1 MRRLRR
7 DGVNLFY
14 EEAGVGEPPMLLV
27 HGLACDHTHLT
38 PQLEHFGG
46 DHRIVA
52 VDLRGHGQSDAPRQ
66 EYTIEGFADDLA
78 WVCAQLGLEN
88 PIVVGHSLA
97 GRICLELA
105 ASYPDLPSAIVALDS
120 TIVPPRDRL
129 EMMRPF
135 IESLRTPA
143 YQEELRRFFST
154 FFLPDADPE
163 RKARILAQVLA
174 TPQHVVASAWEKCY
188 FAYDTAAAAAACRV
202 PVLYIDAGTPN
213 TDLSRFDELCPRL
226 VTGKT
231 VGAGHFLQ
239 LEVPDQVNAM
249 IERFLAIA
257 LRDRSVASS

>member
-1 MRRLRR
+1 MGRLRR
-7 DGVNLFY
+7 DGVELFY

-27 HGLACDHTHLT
+27 HGLACDHTHLA
-38 PQLEHFGG
+38 PQFEHFGA
-46 DHRIVA
+46 DHRVVA

-66 EYTIEGFADDLA
+66 EYTIEGFAEDLA
-78 WVCAQLGLEN
+78 WVCDRLGLEK
-88 PIVVGHSLA
+88 PIIVGHSLA

-105 ASYPDLPSAIVALDS
+105 ASCPELSSAVVTLDS
-120 TIVPPRDRL
+120 TIVPPQERL

-143 YQEELRRFFST
+143 YQEKLRRFFSH

-163 RKARILAQVLA
+163 RKARILAQVLS

-188 FAYDTAAAAAACRV
+188 FAYDTAAAAAACGV
-202 PVLYIDAGTPN
+202 PILYIDAGTPN
-213 TDLSRFDELCPRL
+213 TDLSRFGELCPGL

-239 LEVPDQVNAM
+239 LEVPEQVNSM
-249 IERFLAIA
+249 IERFLAVA
-257 LRDRSVASS
+257 LRDRSVAVS